1 MTTLTPVK
9 RCNNGGSMKRYF
21 YFAAVLLTVL
31 LVLPSGYAQ
40 EMDIA
45 EYKRLATESNKNYA
59 PWDPADID
67 KLRKEVGLIGP
78 GPQNPYPTPRF
89 PDYLKKPSSEEMM
102 PQSLA
107 AVAQKGGRTP
117 LGLADPGDIVLIVVP
132 FDAEPLIQQAM
143 IKAYASRKVEA
154 RIIYENELVGVTKE
168 DMQALTD
175 AKNLFKAGDGQQE
188 SAYFF
193 EFLGAWPDFNVYKDW
208 VKENDPVYYH
218 AAWPEVD
225 YPNEKL
231 KQLAES
237 YERSVSDAVVAY
249 LDEHPEVNKVFFR
262 TGGRT
267 NTRSTLKHQGK
278 KFIGNYTYMNH
289 YDLMSKVPNVPA
301 DVWRMLE
308 GKIIDPLGFVD
319 RYEISD
325 PEGTVL
331 WGDVSSNDART
342 WAEGSYQ
349 QGHLYMLPS
358 QSSGRYPYSRIN
370 YPAIGND
377 WIEPVQTNTHGI
389 VASTNS
395 HATNH
400 ARIEIHLKEG
410 YIDKVVG
417 GGLYGDGM
425 RVSLKY
431 PNINDAL
438 WPYQKKPGFWWLYEA
453 GTGTNPKYFKHPAEI
468 LTGQN
473 LSERNAGGVIHWSFG
488 TEIQNGPEPG
498 NTMMSP
504 VSLKFAE
511 DNQLPVGHGMHHHTL
526 LPTFQVRLRDTGN
539 WVTLI
544 EHGIVQTYYDPE
556 VRALSSR
563 YGNPDELLRRDWVPE
578 LPGITMPGNYDKDYA
593 ADPGTFWVN
602 WANSIQDG
610 TNEYL
615 GK

>member
-1 MTTLTPVK
+1 MRRYYCSPLLAVALILTLSPASDAQDEGAELAGLK
-9 RCNNGGSMKRYF
+9 AE
-21 YFAAVLLTVL
+21 AA
-31 LVLPSGYAQ
+31 ARNR
-40 EMDIA
+40 I
-45 EYKRLATESNKNYA
+45 YA
-59 PWDPADID
+59 PWDPKDID
-67 KLRKEVGLIGP
+67 ELRKEQGLIGP
-78 GPQNPYPTPRF
+78 GPVSPIPGARF
-89 PDYLKKPSSEEMM
+89 PDYLKQPRSVDEMM
-102 PQSLA
+102 SQALA

-132 FDAEPLIQQAM
+132 YQADPLVQEAVT
-143 IKAYASRKVEA
+143 KAFSARKIEA
-154 RIIYENELVGVTKE
+154 RILYENDLVGVSKE
-168 DMQALTD
+168 EMRALD
-175 AKNLFKAGDGQQE
+175 AAKNLFKAGDGQQE
-188 SAYFF
+188 SAGFF
-193 EFLGAWPDFNVYKDW
+193 ERLGAWPDFEVYKNW
-208 VKENDPVYYH
+208 VKQVDPVYYA
-218 AAWPEVD
+218 AAWPEVE
-225 YPNEKL
+225 YPSEKL
-231 KQLAES
+231 ADLDQN
-237 YERSVSDAVVAY
+237 YRRSVSNAVIAY
-249 LDEHPEVNKVFFR
+249 LDDHPEVNKVYFR

-267 NTRSTLKHQGK
+267 NTKASLKHQGR

-331 WGDVSSNDART
+331 WGDVTPEEARS

-370 YPAIGND
+370 YPAIGD
-377 WIEPVQTNTHGI
+377 SWIKPVQTRTHGV

-400 ARIEIHLKEG
+400 ARIEVHLDSG
-410 YIDKVVG
+410 YIEKVVG

-425 RVSLKY
+425 RLSHQY
-431 PNINDAL
+431 PRINDAL
-438 WPYQKKPGFWWLYEA
+438 WPFQQKPGFWWLYEA
-453 GTGTNPKYFKHPAEI
+453 GTATNPKYFKHPGEI
-468 LTGQN
+468 LAGQN

-488 TEIQNGPEPG
+488 TEIQNGPEEG

-504 VSLKFAE
+504 VTLKWAE

-526 LPTFQVRLRDTGN
+526 LPTYQVRLRETGN

-544 EHGIVQTYYDPE
+544 EHGSVQTYNDPE
-556 VRALSSR
+556 VRALASR
-563 YGNPDELLRRDWVPE
+563 YGNPDELLRRDWIPQ
-578 LPGITMPGNYDKDYA
+578 LPGITAPGNYNEDYA
-593 ADPGTFWVN
+593 ADPGTYWVE
-602 WANSIQDG
+602 WAHSIQDG